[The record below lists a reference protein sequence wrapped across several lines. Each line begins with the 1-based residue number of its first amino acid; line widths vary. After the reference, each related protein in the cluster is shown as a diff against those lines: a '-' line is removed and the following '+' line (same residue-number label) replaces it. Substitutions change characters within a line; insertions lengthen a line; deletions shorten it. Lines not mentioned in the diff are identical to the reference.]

1 LNKRTD
7 LHMHSLFSD
16 GELLPSEL
24 ARRATVLD
32 HETIAITDHID
43 SSNISSLSKLAGA
56 LDDINENWDIN
67 VIPGAEITHVPIE
80 IIDSLAIKAREF
92 GAKIIVVHGETLS
105 EPVIHGTNLAAV
117 NSTNVDILAHP
128 GLITHEE
135 AEIAKNN
142 NIFLE
147 ISARAGHS
155 LANGHVAKVASDVGV
170 DLVIDTD
177 AHAPGDLITFEK
189 AKLIGLGAGLSEKQ
203 VNKALVDNP
212 IKILKKRNII

>member
-1 LNKRTD
+1 
-7 LHMHSLFSD
+7 MHSLFSD

-24 ARRATVLD
+24 ARRAAVLN

-67 VIPGAEITHVPIE
+67 VVPGAEITHVPIE
-80 IIDSLAIKAREF
+80 VIDNLALKAREF

-105 EPVIHGTNLAAV
+105 EPVIPGTNLAAV
-117 NSTNVDILAHP
+117 QSENVDILAHP

-135 AEIAKNN
+135 AEIAKDN

-155 LANGHVAKVASDVGV
+155 LANGHVAKVACDVGA

-177 AHAPGDLITFEK
+177 AHAPNDLITFEK
-189 AKLIGLGAGLSEKQ
+189 AKFIGLGAGLSEKQ
-203 VNKALVDNP
+203 VDKALIDNP